1 MKNLILPL
9 FAFAFTVSMAQ
20 TTTADFENFNL
31 QPESFLNGSDL
42 SGGFADGNV
51 FLPNT
56 YTAEFTSWSG
66 WAITNVTDNI
76 TPGFMNQYSSI
87 TGGGHNSD
95 SYATTFVFPE
105 TIVRLENAGSQE
117 GVYITNSTYAYF
129 SMLDGD
135 TFAKKFGGI
144 TGNDPDFFL
153 LTIRGYQDSELSDAN
168 VEFYLADYTFADNSQ
183 DYIVD
188 EWTYVD
194 ISTLGEADS
203 LSFTLISSDVGQFG
217 MNTPSY
223 FCIDDFITNDPLSIK
238 NGQESLFQV
247 YPNPTTDRIRISGES
262 IPELISV
269 FDVNGRLVL
278 QEVNVNEINL
288 KNLETGTYVLRVR
301 NGGVVSSQ
309 LVIKQ

>member
-9 FAFAFTVSMAQ
+9 FVFAFTISSAQ
-20 TTTADFENFNL
+20 TSTASFENFDL
-31 QPESFLNGSDL
+31 DPESFLNGSDL
-42 SGGFADGNV
+42 EGGFADGDV
-51 FLPNT
+51 FLPND
-56 YTAEFTSWSG
+56 FNIDFSSWSG
-66 WAITNVTDNI
+66 WAITNITDNT

-105 TIVRLENAGSQE
+105 TIVRMEGGANQE
-117 GVYITNSTYAYF
+117 GVFITNSTYAYF

-135 TFAKKFGGI
+135 AFAKKFGGV

-153 LTIRGYQDSELSDAN
+153 LTIRGFQGGELSD
-168 VEFYLADYTFADNSQ
+168 VDIEFYLADFTFADNSQ

-194 ISTLGEADS
+194 LTSLGESDS
-203 LSFTLISSDVGQFG
+203 LSFTLISSDVGEFG
-217 MNTPSY
+217 MNTPAY
-223 FCIDDFITNDPLSIK
+223 FCMDDFITNDPLSIK
-238 NGQESLFQV
+238 NRAEALFQV

-262 IPELISV
+262 IPQLVSV

-278 QEVNVNEINL
+278 RESNVNEV
-288 KNLETGTYVLRVR
+288 NLETLEVGTYILRALI
-301 NGGVVSSQ
+301 GGIVSSK
-309 LVIKQ
+309 LVVKK